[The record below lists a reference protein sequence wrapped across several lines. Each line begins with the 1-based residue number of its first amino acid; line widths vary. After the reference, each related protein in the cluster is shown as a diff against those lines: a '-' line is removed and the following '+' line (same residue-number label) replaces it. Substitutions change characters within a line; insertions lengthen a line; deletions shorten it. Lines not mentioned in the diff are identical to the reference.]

1 MTNAYKDLVW
11 SVKYNL
17 SFVMS
22 FMYQYYVYFAKLIRK
37 VSAPDMP
44 YTIVKVLKHNDAENS
59 MTDVS
64 DEYFVDGK
72 IPACNEDERLEY
84 HTTFN
89 HRPYRI
95 VSTRQTTLEPN
106 LGLFQK
112 PRGMNDPFK
121 NPRIVSA
128 TICQKFDNEETDV
141 LNRVF
146 QYAGPNHDFFGQTL
160 KTRWLFPPYTDTTTT
175 NKHESITEDETTLHV
190 LYSNGVSTH
199 FSPDECIKKF

>member
-44 YTIVKVLKHNDAENS
+44 YTIVKVLKHNDAENT

-64 DEYFVDGK
+64 DAYFVQGT

-112 PRGMNDPFK
+112 PRGMRDPFK

-128 TICQKFDNEETDV
+128 TMCQKFDNEETDV

-160 KTRWLFPPYTDTTTT
+160 KTRWLFPPYTDTT

>member
-17 SFVMS
+17 SFMLS
-22 FMYQYYVYFAKLIRK
+22 FMYQYYVYFAKLIHK

-44 YTIVKVLKHNDAENS
+44 YTIVKVLKHNDAVNS
-59 MTDVS
+59 TTDVS
-64 DEYFVDGK
+64 DEYFVQGT
-72 IPACNEDERLEY
+72 IPACYHDERLEY

-95 VSTRQTTLEPN
+95 VSTTQTTLEPR

-112 PRGMNDPFK
+112 PRGMRDPFK

-128 TICQKFDNEETDV
+128 TMCQKFDNEETDV
-141 LNRVF
+141 LERVF
-146 QYAGPNHDFFGQTL
+146 QYAGPNHDFFGQSL
-160 KTRWLFPPYTDTTTT
+160 KTKWLFPPSATKT
-175 NKHESITEDETTLHV
+175 NDCESSTEDETTLHV